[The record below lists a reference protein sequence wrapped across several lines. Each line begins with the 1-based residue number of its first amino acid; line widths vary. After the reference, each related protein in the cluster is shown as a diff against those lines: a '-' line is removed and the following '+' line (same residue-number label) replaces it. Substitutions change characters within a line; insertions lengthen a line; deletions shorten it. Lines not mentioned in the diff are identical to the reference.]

1 MNQPLKHLYRD
12 AKAGK
17 VAGVCKGLAD
27 YFNMEVWLVRI
38 IVISAF
44 LFSFPL
50 AALVYGAAWMIL
62 DKRPDPD
69 ARAQSARSSEYQQ
82 ANIHVKSKV
91 WQSGE
96 LPKQVLTEITQVF
109 DKLEGKIGQME
120 KVVVSASF
128 KVNREINRL

>member
-1 MNQPLKHLYRD
+1 MSQPTKYLYRD

-50 AALVYGAAWMIL
+50 AALGYGAAWLML
-62 DKRPDPD
+62 DKKPETPV
-69 ARAQSARSSEYQQ
+69 QSQTIPSPEP
-82 ANIHVKSKV
+82 IHVKSRV
-91 WQSGE
+91 WQKGE
-96 LPKQVLTEITQVF
+96 LPKQALADMSVIF
-109 DKLEGKIGQME
+109 DKLEGKISQME
-120 KVVVSASF
+120 KVVTSASF

>member
-1 MNQPLKHLYRD
+1 MSQPTKYLYRD

-50 AALVYGAAWMIL
+50 AALGYGAAWLML
-62 DKRPDPD
+62 DKKPETPIQTDFEQQP
-69 ARAQSARSSEYQQ
+69 ASAH
-82 ANIHVKSKV
+82 IHVKSKV
-91 WQSGE
+91 WQRGE
-96 LPKQVLTEITQVF
+96 LPKQALAEVSNIL
-109 DKLEGKIGQME
+109 DKLEGKINHIE
-120 KVVVSASF
+120 KVVTSASF

>member
-1 MNQPLKHLYRD
+1 MSQPTKYLYRD

-50 AALVYGAAWMIL
+50 AALGYGAAWLML
-62 DKRPDPD
+62 DKKPEAPV
-69 ARAQSARSSEYQQ
+69 QSQTIPSPEP
-82 ANIHVKSKV
+82 IHVKSRV
-91 WQSGE
+91 WQKGE
-96 LPKQVLTEITQVF
+96 LPKQALADMSVIF
-109 DKLEGKIGQME
+109 DKLEGKISQME
-120 KVVVSASF
+120 KVVTSASF